1 MHKVTVG
8 LTTYDLRL
16 TTMYKTITIKIGS
29 NVLTTSDGMPNEKRI
44 SHLVDQ
50 MAYLKS
56 KGVNILLVSSGAVA
70 SGRKIVSNLK
80 RTDPVS
86 SRQLWASVGQVKLIQ
101 LYSELFEKHGI
112 FCSQILVTK
121 EDFRD
126 RQHFLN
132 IRNCLETV
140 LEHNILPIINEND
153 VVSVTELM
161 FTDNDELAGLISSMM
176 STEAMIILSNVDGI
190 YDGDPNA
197 CESKVIPVIDDD
209 SPAITKYITTSKSNF
224 GRGGMVTK
232 FGMAKKVALSGI
244 PVHLANGYRENILI
258 DILEDK
264 PALVQTFF
272 KPGKKSSQIK
282 QWLAYSEIN
291 TKGEVHINE
300 GARNTLYS
308 KKATSI
314 LLIGV
319 TAIKGEFLKGDI
331 VKIIDE
337 NGNYIGLGK
346 SQYNAE
352 TALKKIGEKNA
363 KPIVHYDY
371 LYLKNGV

>member
-1 MHKVTVG
+1 
-8 LTTYDLRL
+8 
-16 TTMYKTITIKIGS
+16 MYKTITIKIGS
-29 NVLTTSDGMPNEKRI
+29 NVLTSSDGMPNEKKI

-56 KGVNILLVSSGAVA
+56 KGVNVLLVSSGAVA

-86 SRQLWASVGQVKLIQ
+86 SRQLWASVGQVRLIH
-101 LYSELFEKHGI
+101 LYSQLFEKHGI
-112 FCSQILVTK
+112 LCSQVLVTK

-132 IRNCLETV
+132 IRNCLETL

-176 STEAMIILSNVDGI
+176 NVEAMLILSNVDGI
-190 YDGDPNA
+190 YDGNPNDA
-197 CESKVIPVIDDD
+197 SSKVIPVIDQDF
-209 SPAITKYITTSKSNF
+209 SSVAKYISTSKSNF
-224 GRGGMVTK
+224 GRGGMITK

-244 PVHLANGYRENILI
+244 PVHLANGCRENILLN
-258 DILEDK
+258 ILEER
-264 PALVQTFF
+264 PGLIQTYFR
-272 KPGKKSSQIK
+272 PGKKSSQIK

-291 TKGEVHINE
+291 TKGEVHINA
-300 GARNTLYS
+300 GAKQILNS
-308 KKATSI
+308 QKATSL

-319 TAIKGEFLKGDI
+319 TAIKGDFLKGDI

-337 NGNYIGLGK
+337 NGHYIGLGK

-352 TALKKIGEKNA
+352 TAIKKIGEKNT
-363 KPIVHYDY
+363 KPIIHYDY
-371 LYLKNGV
+371 LYLKNEA

>member
-1 MHKVTVG
+1 
-8 LTTYDLRL
+8 
-16 TTMYKTITIKIGS
+16 MYKTITIKIGS
-29 NVLTTSDGMPNEKRI
+29 NVLTTSDGIPNEKRI
-44 SHLVDQ
+44 AHLVDQ

-70 SGRKIVSNLK
+70 SGRKIVANLK

-86 SRQLWASVGQVKLIQ
+86 SRQLWASVGQVRLIQ
-101 LYSELFEKHGI
+101 LYSELLEKHGML
-112 FCSQILVTK
+112 CSQVLVTK

-126 RQHFLN
+126 RHHFLN
-132 IRNCLETV
+132 IRNCLETS

-161 FTDNDELAGLISSMM
+161 FTDNDELAGLICSMM
-176 STEAMIILSNVDGI
+176 NAEAMIILSNVDGI
-190 YDGDPNA
+190 YDGNPNN
-197 CESKVIPVIDDD
+197 CESKVIPVIDNDF
-209 SPAITKYITTSKSNF
+209 SAVAKFISTSKSNF
-224 GRGGMVTK
+224 GRGGMMTK

-244 PVHLANGYRENILI
+244 PVHLANGCRDNILV
-258 DILEDK
+258 DILEEK
-264 PALVQTFF
+264 LGLVQTYFT
-272 KPGKKSSQIK
+272 PGKKPSKIK

-291 TKGEVHINE
+291 TKGEVHINS
-300 GARNTLYS
+300 GAREILYS
-308 KKATSI
+308 KKATSL

-319 TAIKGEFLKGDI
+319 TDVKGDFLKGDI

-363 KPIVHYDY
+363 KPIIHYDY
-371 LYLKNGV
+371 LYLKS

>member
-1 MHKVTVG
+1 
-8 LTTYDLRL
+8 
-16 TTMYKTITIKIGS
+16 MYKTITVKIGS

-70 SGRKIVSNLK
+70 SGRKIVSALK

-86 SRQLWASVGQVKLIQ
+86 SRQLWASVGQVRLIQ
-101 LYSELFEKHGI
+101 LYSELFEKHGML
-112 FCSQILVTK
+112 CSQVLVTK

-126 RQHFLN
+126 RHHFLN
-132 IRNCLETV
+132 IRNCLETL

-176 STEAMIILSNVDGI
+176 NSEAMIILSNVDGI
-190 YDGDPNA
+190 YDGNPND
-197 CESKVIPVIDDD
+197 CTSKVIPVIDHDF
-209 SPAITKYITTSKSNF
+209 STITRFISTSKSNF

-244 PVHLANGYRENILI
+244 PVHLANGCSDDILI
-258 DILEDK
+258 DILEEK
-264 PALVQTFF
+264 PGIVQTYFT
-272 KPGKKSSQIK
+272 PGKKSSQIK

-300 GARNTLYS
+300 GARQMLYS
-308 KKATSI
+308 KKATSL

-319 TAIKGEFLKGDI
+319 TAVKGDFLKGDI
-331 VKIIDE
+331 IRIIDE
-337 NGNYIGLGK
+337 NGHYIGVGK
-346 SQYNAE
+346 SQYNSE

-363 KPIVHYDY
+363 KPIIHYDY
-371 LYLKNGV
+371 LYLKS

>member
-1 MHKVTVG
+1 
-8 LTTYDLRL
+8 
-16 TTMYKTITIKIGS
+16 MYKTITIKIGS

-44 SHLVDQ
+44 AHLVEQ

-70 SGRKIVSNLK
+70 SGRRIISNPK
-80 RTDPVS
+80 HNDPVS
-86 SRQLWASVGQVKLIQ
+86 NRQLWASIGQVRLIQ
-101 LYSELFEKHGI
+101 LYSELFEKHDI
-112 FCSQILVTK
+112 YCSQVLVTK

-176 STEAMIILSNVDGI
+176 SAEAMIILSNVDGI
-190 YDGDPNA
+190 YDGNPSSP
-197 CESKVIPVIDDD
+197 ESKVIPVIDQDLP
-209 SPAITKYITTSKSNF
+209 SISKFISTSKSNF
-224 GRGGMVTK
+224 GRGGMITK

-244 PVHLANGYRENILI
+244 PVHLANGCRENILI
-258 DILEDK
+258 NIMENR
-264 PALVQTFF
+264 PGLVQTYFT
-272 KPGKKSSQIK
+272 PGKKSSQIK

-291 TKGEVHINE
+291 TKGEVHINA
-300 GARNTLYS
+300 GAREMLYS
-308 KKATSI
+308 QKATSL

-319 TAIKGEFLKGDI
+319 TQVKGDFLKGDI
-331 VKIIDE
+331 VKIFDE

-352 TALKKIGEKNA
+352 TALKKIGEKHA
-363 KPIVHYDY
+363 KPIIHYDY
-371 LYLKNGV
+371 LYLKS

>member
-1 MHKVTVG
+1 
-8 LTTYDLRL
+8 
-16 TTMYKTITIKIGS
+16 MYKTITIKIGS
-29 NVLTTSDGMPNEKRI
+29 NVLTTADGMPNEKRI
-44 SHLVDQ
+44 AHLVNQ

-86 SRQLWASVGQVKLIQ
+86 SRQLWASVGQVRLIHQ
-101 LYSELFEKHGI
+101 YSELFEKHNI
-112 FCSQILVTK
+112 LCSQVLVTK

-126 RQHFLN
+126 RHHFLN
-132 IRNCLETV
+132 IRNCLETL

-176 STEAMIILSNVDGI
+176 NAEAMIILSNVDGI
-190 YDGDPNA
+190 FDGNPNSP
-197 CESKVIPVIDDD
+197 ESKVIPEIDEDFAAVAKFI
-209 SPAITKYITTSKSNF
+209 STSKSNF

-232 FGMAKKVALSGI
+232 FGMARKVAQSGI
-244 PVHLANGYRENILI
+244 PVHLANGCRENILI

-264 PALVQTFF
+264 PGLVQTFF
-272 KPGKKSSQIK
+272 RAGKKSSQIK

-291 TKGEVHINE
+291 TKGEVRINE
-300 GARNTLYS
+300 GARQTLYA
-308 KKATSI
+308 KKATSL

-319 TAIKGEFLKGDI
+319 TAITGDFLKGDI

-337 NGNYIGLGK
+337 SGNYIGLGK

-352 TALKKIGEKNA
+352 TAIKKIGEKNA
-363 KPIVHYDY
+363 KPIIHYDY
-371 LYLKNGV
+371 LYLKS

>member
-1 MHKVTVG
+1 MHKVTVS
-8 LTTYDLRL
+8 LATYDLRL

-29 NVLTTSDGMPNEKRI
+29 NVLTTSEGMPNEKRI
-44 SHLVDQ
+44 SHLVEQ

-70 SGRKIVSNLK
+70 SGRRIISNPK
-80 RTDPVS
+80 HNDPVS
-86 SRQLWASVGQVKLIQ
+86 NRQLWASIGQVRLIQ

-112 FCSQILVTK
+112 YCSQVLVTK

-176 STEAMIILSNVDGI
+176 SAEAMIILSNVDGI
-190 YDGDPNA
+190 YDGNPS
-197 CESKVIPVIDDD
+197 CPESKVIPVIDQELTGINKFI
-209 SPAITKYITTSKSNF
+209 STSKSNF
-224 GRGGMVTK
+224 GRGGMITK
-232 FGMAKKVALSGI
+232 YGMAKKVALSGI
-244 PVHLANGYRENILI
+244 PVHLANGCRENILI
-258 DILEDK
+258 DVLENR
-264 PALVQTFF
+264 PGLVQTYFT
-272 KPGKKSSQIK
+272 PGKKSSQIK

-291 TKGEVHINE
+291 TKGEVHINA
-300 GARNTLYS
+300 GAREMLYS
-308 KKATSI
+308 QKATSL

-319 TAIKGEFLKGDI
+319 TQVKGDFLKGDI
-331 VKIIDE
+331 VKIFDE
-337 NGNYIGLGK
+337 SGHYIGLGK

-352 TALKKIGEKNA
+352 TAQKKIGEKHA
-363 KPIVHYDY
+363 KPIIHYDY
-371 LYLKNGV
+371 LYLKS

>member
-1 MHKVTVG
+1 
-8 LTTYDLRL
+8 
-16 TTMYKTITIKIGS
+16 MYKTITIKIGS

-44 SHLVDQ
+44 LHLVNQ
-50 MAYLKS
+50 MAYLRS

-70 SGRKIVSNLK
+70 SGRKIVPNLK

-86 SRQLWASVGQVKLIQ
+86 SRQLWASIGQVRLIQ
-101 LYSELFEKHGI
+101 LYTELFEKHGML
-112 FCSQILVTK
+112 CSQVLVTK

-126 RQHFLN
+126 RHHFLN
-132 IRNCLETV
+132 IRNCLETL

-190 YDGDPNA
+190 YDGNPNSP
-197 CESKVIPVIDDD
+197 ESKVIPAIDQDY
-209 SPAITKYITTSKSNF
+209 SSVAKFISTSKSNF

-244 PVHLANGYRENILI
+244 PVHLANGCRENILI
-258 DILEDK
+258 DILENK
-264 PALVQTFF
+264 PGLVQTFF
-272 KPGKKSSQIK
+272 KAGKKPSKIK

-300 GARNTLYS
+300 GAREMLYS
-308 KKATSI
+308 KKATSL

-319 TAIKGEFLKGDI
+319 TDVKGDFMKGDI

-346 SQYNAE
+346 SQYSAE

-363 KPIVHYDY
+363 KPIIHYDY

>member
-80 RTDPVS
+80 RSDPVS
-86 SRQLWASVGQVKLIQ
+86 NRQLWASVGQVRLIHQ
-101 LYSELFEKHGI
+101 YSELFEKHGI
-112 FCSQILVTK
+112 LCSQVLVTK

-126 RQHFLN
+126 RHHFLN
-132 IRNCLETV
+132 IRNCLETL
-140 LEHNILPIINEND
+140 LENNILPIINEND

-176 STEAMIILSNVDGI
+176 NTEAMVILSNVDGI
-190 YDGDPNA
+190 YDGNPNSP
-197 CESKVIPVIDDD
+197 ESKVIPIIDNDFA
-209 SPAITKYITTSKSNF
+209 SVAKFISTSKSNF
-224 GRGGMVTK
+224 GRGGMITK
-232 FGMAKKVALSGI
+232 FGMAKKVSQSGI
-244 PVHLANGYRENILI
+244 PVHLANGCRENILI
-258 DILEDK
+258 DILENK
-264 PALVQTFF
+264 PGLVQTFF
-272 KPGKKSSQIK
+272 KAGKKPSKIK

-300 GARNTLYS
+300 GARQMLYA
-308 KKATSI
+308 KKATSL

-319 TAIKGEFLKGDI
+319 TAIKGDFLKGDI

-337 NGNYIGLGK
+337 TGNYIGLGK
-346 SQYNAE
+346 SQYNFD
-352 TALKKIGEKNA
+352 TATKKIGEKNA
-363 KPIVHYDY
+363 KPIIHYDY
-371 LYLKNGV
+371 LYLKS